1 MIDEHPIRVRF
12 EAVRR
17 SLDERGRRLHAAAEA
32 LTAGHGGITATAR
45 ATKVARC
52 TIGRGLKDLRDPASL
67 NGRIRRKGA
76 GRPPLTARDPTLL
89 DDLERLLAPATMG
102 DPMRPLR
109 WVSKSHA
116 KLATAL
122 REMGHKVGASTV
134 AKLLVQLGYRRH
146 VNRKTKDGSDHP
158 DRNAQFEHINAEALA
173 FQAAGEPVISVDTK
187 KKELIGAFK
196 NPGSD
201 YGPKGV
207 SIEVDTHDFEDKT
220 LGKVV
225 PYGIYDIGANSGYV
239 SLGVDADTAQF
250 AVNAVRLWLD
260 KMGRER
266 YPAARKIMITAD
278 CGGSNGPRL
287 RLWKVELQRLAD
299 ETGLMVQVCHYPP
312 GTSKWNRI
320 EHRMFCHITQNWR
333 ATPLTSRMTVV
344 DLIASTTTK
353 TGLTIRCEIDTN
365 TYQRGIKVP
374 DEAMGTLN
382 VTGDDFHPDW
392 NYVIS
397 PR

>member
-1 MIDEHPIRVRF
+1 M
-12 EAVRR
+12 
-17 SLDERGRRLHAAAEA
+17 HAAAEA
-32 LTAGHGGITATAR
+32 LTAGHGGIAAAAR
-45 ATKVARC
+45 ATKVARS
-52 TIGRGLKDLRDPASL
+52 TIGRGLKDLRNPASL
-67 NGRIRRKGA
+67 NGKIRRKGA
-76 GRPPLTARDPTLL
+76 GRPRVTAHDPTLL
-89 DDLERLLAPATMG
+89 DDLERLLEPATMG

-109 WVSKSHA
+109 WVSKSHD

-146 VNRKTKDGSDHP
+146 VNRKTKDGSNHP
-158 DRNAQFEHINAEALA
+158 DRNGQFEYINAKARA

-187 KKELIGAFK
+187 KKELIGEFK
-196 NPGSD
+196 NSGSD
-201 YGPKGV
+201 YGPKGE
-207 SIEVDTHDFEDKT
+207 SIEVDAHDFEDKK

-250 AVNAVRLWLD
+250 AVNAVRLWRD

-299 ETGLMVQVCHYPP
+299 ETGLTIQVCHYPP

-320 EHRMFCHITQNWR
+320 EHRMFCHISQNWR
-333 ATPLTSRMTVV
+333 ATPLTSRLTVV
-344 DLIASTTTK
+344 DLIASTKTK
-353 TGLTIRCEIDTN
+353 AGLTIRCEIDTN
-365 TYQRGIKVP
+365 TYEKGIKVP
-374 DEAMGTLN
+374 DEDMETLN

-392 NYVIS
+392 NYLIA
-397 PR
+397 PRSHKVMR